1 MGEVLKHIFFHNPR
15 IAKMLAVERDVK
27 PRNVNFAKVE
37 GGGGGGGGNREGTFV
52 PFQSKSQS

>member
-37 GGGGGGGGNREGTFV
+37 GGGVIGREHLYLFRV
-52 PFQSKSQS
+52 KVKVRV